1 MENKPSYDELK
12 TRCDDFQAQIIRFLK
27 VEQDLIV
34 TRSKLDRDLSRF
46 KSFQKYSQK
55 VIQAKSLEEFA
66 DITIESVIETF
77 EVECSAFYIY
87 ERAENVMKVKAFYG
101 TEHVSPGAWQL
112 DGNWISSKEFIKTGN
127 LFTEQV
133 EPSSNPFGTLGLVSI
148 MISPFYDEDGN
159 LHGMLLGGISSD
171 KKDYYDEIDEEIK
184 ASFMVFTQ
192 QMSSL
197 LMNFEAK
204 MYLDIRVQER
214 TAEVIKQK
222 QEIEKKNIQIME
234 MDYMRTRFFTNISH
248 EFRTPLT
255 LILGPLED
263 MLTKKELTEKNRI
276 TMERMHRSASRML
289 ALINQLL
296 DLSKIDSG
304 GMKLELIESNLYRFL
319 MVIFN
324 SFTPLA
330 ERDNIRFKF
339 RIPGDEFLTYYDQDK
354 IEKIVYNLLSNAFKF
369 TPAGGIIDSSV
380 KIYHDR
386 HPNIIKI
393 SVKDSGP
400 GIPAEL
406 TEKIFDR
413 FYQLDGSHRMDLGGT
428 GIGLSLARELVKIQH
443 GEIYINSKPGQ
454 GSEFT
459 VTVPLGF
466 EHLKKEEYILRE
478 MNEINES
485 FVTMHAV
492 LPYENPGYE
501 DQFMPVG
508 EVAERPLILI
518 VDDST
523 DLRAHII
530 ENLGE
535 RFLLYEAGDG
545 KEGYNM
551 SVETIPDLIITDLLM
566 PEMDGLEMCEKIK
579 TDQRTSHIPVIMLT
593 SRTSVNNRIEGFE
606 KGADDY
612 ISKPFNMKELLVRI
626 KNLIEQ
632 RKMLRERFS
641 RNVRLHPKD
650 ISITSEDEK
659 FLSKTITIIEENL
672 NNFDFDVSALT
683 NNMAFSRVQLFRKL
697 KSLTDQSPSEFIRTI
712 RLRRAAQLLD
722 KGFGNIAE
730 VTYQV
735 GFNNLSYFAKC
746 FRELFGVSPSDYAKH
761 RI

>member
-1 MENKPSYDELK
+1 MKDEPSYDELK
-12 TRCDDFQAQIIRFLK
+12 SKCDDFQAQIIRFLK

-55 VIQAKSLEEFA
+55 VIRSKSLEEFA

-87 ERAENVMKVKAFYG
+87 DRTENVMKVKAFYG
-101 TEHVSPGAWQL
+101 TDYVSEGEWQL
-112 DGNWISSKEFIKTGN
+112 DSDWISSKEFLKTGN
-127 LFTEQV
+127 IFTEQV
-133 EPSSNPFGTLGLVSI
+133 DQASKPFGILGLASI
-148 MISPFYDEDGN
+148 IISPFYDEDGN
-159 LHGMLLGGISSD
+159 LHGILLGGISSD

-192 QMSSL
+192 QMSSML
-197 LMNFEAK
+197 RNFEAK

-234 MDYMRTRFFTNISH
+234 MDQMRTRFFTNISH

-263 MLTKKELTEKNRI
+263 MLTKKDLTEKNRI

-289 ALINQLL
+289 ALTNQLL

-304 GMKLELIESNLYRFL
+304 GMKLELIESDLYRFL
-319 MVIFN
+319 MILFN

-330 ERDNIRFKF
+330 ERNNISFKF
-339 RIPGDEFLTYYDQDK
+339 RIPRDEFRTYYDQDK

-369 TPAGGIIDSSV
+369 TPAGGLIDSSV
-380 KIYHDR
+380 KICQNR
-386 HPNIIKI
+386 HPNVIEI

-400 GIPAEL
+400 GIPADMA
-406 TEKIFDR
+406 EKIFDR
-413 FYQLDGSHRMDLGGT
+413 FYQLEGSVRMDLSGT
-428 GIGLSLARELVKIQH
+428 GIGLSLTKELVKMLH
-443 GEIYINSKPGQ
+443 GEIFMNSMPGQ

-459 VTVPLGF
+459 VIIPLGF
-466 EHLKKEEYILRE
+466 EHLQQKEYTLRE
-478 MNEINES
+478 LSDINES
-485 FVTMHAV
+485 FVTIHAV
-492 LPYENPGYE
+492 LPYDTPGYE
-501 DQFMPVG
+501 DQIINVVEG
-508 EVAERPLILI
+508 SDRPQILI

-530 ENLGE
+530 QNLE
-535 RFLLYEAGDG
+535 DRFLLYEAGDG
-545 KEGYNM
+545 KEGFNK
-551 SVETIPDLIITDLLM
+551 SVEMVPDLIITDLVM
-566 PEMDGLEMCEKIK
+566 PEMDGLEMCEKLK
-579 TDQRTSHIPVIMLT
+579 TDERTSHIPVIMLS
-593 SRTSVNNRIEGFE
+593 SRTSVENRIEGFG

-612 ISKPFNMKELLVRI
+612 INKPFNMQELIVRI

-632 RKMLRERFS
+632 RKMLREQFS

-659 FLSKTITIIEENL
+659 FLSRTIAIIEEHI
-672 NNFDFDVSALT
+672 NNFDFDVSKLT
-683 NNMAFSRVQLFRKL
+683 DKMAVSRVQLFRKL
-697 KSLTDQSPSEFIRTI
+697 KALTDQSPSEFIRTI
-712 RLRRAAQLLD
+712 RLKRAVQLLD

-746 FRELFGVSPSDYAKH
+746 FRELFGMSPSDYVKQ